1 MSLEEK
7 IRTEFCCIADR
18 FIAVQSCADVIANV
32 VRCCVSALQKGNK
45 ILLCGNGGS
54 AADSQHLAAE
64 LVGRYKKER
73 PALSA
78 IALTVDTS
86 ILTALANDYGYD
98 SIFKRQV
105 EALGKP
111 GDVLI
116 GLSTSGDSINVVSAI
131 QRANELGLTTI
142 GMTGEQRS
150 KIKKFATHTICV
162 PSSVANS
169 IQEMH
174 IAIGH
179 LICDLIEQSV
189 CHE

>member
-1 MSLEEK
+1 MEERIK
-7 IRTEFCCIADR
+7 EEFCNIAKH
-18 FIAVQSCADVIANV
+18 FIALQARADIIATAIK
-32 VRCCVSALQKGNK
+32 CCVSALQSGKK

-54 AADSQHLAAE
+54 AADAQHLAAE
-64 LVGRYKKER
+64 LVGRYKKDR
-73 PALSA
+73 PALAA

-86 ILTALANDYGYD
+86 ILTSVANDYGYE
-98 SIFKRQV
+98 SVFTRQV

-111 GDVLI
+111 GDILI
-116 GLSTSGDSINVVSAI
+116 GFSTSGNSRNVNAAI
-131 QRANELGLTTI
+131 QRANELGLITI
-142 GMTGEQRS
+142 GMTGEQGSRL
-150 KIKKFATHTICV
+150 KELAANTICV

-179 LICDLIEQSV
+179 LMCDFIEQSV

>member
-1 MSLEEK
+1 MEERIK
-7 IRTEFCCIADR
+7 TEFSCIAER
-18 FIAVQSCADVIANV
+18 FIALQARADVIAAAI
-32 VRCCVSALQKGNK
+32 RCCVSALQAGNK

-54 AADSQHLAAE
+54 AADAQHLAAE
-64 LVGRYKKER
+64 LVGRYKRNR
-73 PALSA
+73 PALAA

-86 ILTALANDYGYD
+86 ILTAVANDYGYE
-98 SIFKRQV
+98 SVFTRQV

-116 GLSTSGDSINVVSAI
+116 GLSTSGNSRNVVSAV
-131 QRANELGLTTI
+131 QRANELGLLTI
-142 GMTGEQRS
+142 GMTGEQS
-150 KIKKFATHTICV
+150 SQLKELAAYTICV

-174 IAIGH
+174 IAVGH
-179 LICDLIEQSV
+179 LMCDFIEQSV

>member
-1 MSLEEK
+1 MEEK
-7 IRTEFCCIADR
+7 IKTEFCCIAER
-18 FIAVQSCADVIANV
+18 FIALQARADIIASVI
-32 VRCCVSALQKGNK
+32 RCCVSALQTGNK

-54 AADSQHLAAE
+54 AADAQHLAAE
-64 LVGRYKKER
+64 LVGRYKKDR
-73 PALSA
+73 PALAA

-86 ILTALANDYGYD
+86 ILTAVANDYGYE

-116 GLSTSGDSINVVSAI
+116 GLSTSGNSKNVVSAI
-131 QRANELGLTTI
+131 QRANDLGLITV
-142 GMTGEQRS
+142 GMTGEQCS
-150 KIKKFATHTICV
+150 QLQEHAAYTICV

-169 IQEMH
+169 VQEMH

-179 LICDLIEQSV
+179 LLCDFIEQSV